1 VNQAGRR
8 YVALLLRVERR
19 VTETSVFLACC
30 LMAIAALAGL
40 YQVIARFVLSQPA
53 SWSETLVRTLL
64 IWMVYLALAGAVRVG
79 ALVSV
84 DALYRLS
91 RGRYRQAM
99 DALISLTTLAL
110 LGILFWYGCMMAYR
124 VRFQNLAGLEI
135 SISWAYAAV
144 PVGCLIASLAVLAH
158 YFDPLRQE
166 LANAV

>member
-1 VNQAGRR
+1 M
-8 YVALLLRVERR
+8 
-19 VTETSVFLACC
+19 TEASVFVACC
-30 LMAIAALAGL
+30 LMAGAALAGL
-40 YQVIARFVLSQPA
+40 YQVVARFVLSQPA

-84 DALYRLS
+84 DVLYRLS

-99 DALISLTTLAL
+99 NLLISASTLGL
-110 LGILFWYGCMMAYR
+110 LGILFWFGCMMAYR

-144 PVGCLIASLAVLAH
+144 PVGCVIASLAVVAH
-158 YFDPLRQE
+158 YFDPSRRE
-166 LANAV
+166 LDSAV

>member
-1 VNQAGRR
+1 MTQTGQP
-8 YVALLLRVERR
+8 YVAMLLRVERR
-19 VTETSVFLACC
+19 VTQASLFLASC
-30 LMAIAALAGL
+30 LMAVAALAGL
-40 YQVIARFVLSQPA
+40 YQVIARFILSQPA

-91 RGRYRQAM
+91 RGRYHKAM
-99 DALISLTTLAL
+99 DALISLSTLAL

-124 VRFQNLAGLEI
+124 VRYQNLAGLEI

-144 PVGCLIASLAVLAH
+144 PVGCLIAGLAVVAH
-158 YFDPLRQE
+158 YFDPLHQE

>member
-1 VNQAGRR
+1 MTQTGQPYLAM
-8 YVALLLRVERR
+8 LLRVERR
-19 VTETSVFLACC
+19 VTQASLFLASC
-30 LMAIAALAGL
+30 LMAVAALAGL
-40 YQVIARFVLSQPA
+40 YQVIARFILSQPA

-91 RGRYRQAM
+91 RGRYRKAM
-99 DALISLTTLAL
+99 DALISLSTLAL

-124 VRFQNLAGLEI
+124 VRYQNLAGLEI

-144 PVGCLIASLAVLAH
+144 PVGCLIAGLAVVAH
-158 YFDPLRQE
+158 YFDPLHQE